1 MFPVRRSDVWSI
13 GIVVLLGITNGH
25 VQSLS
30 MMHAPG
36 TLPRGFARD
45 RCGPI
50 LNLCMTLGCT
60 LGSVVSFLIT
70 YNLQRGGT

>member
-1 MFPVRRSDVWSI
+1 MCRSDAWPI
-13 GIVVLLGITNGH
+13 GLTALLGVTNGH

-50 LNLCMTLGCT
+50 LNLALTVGCM
-60 LGSVVSFLIT
+60 LGSLVAFGIT
-70 YNLQRGGT
+70 YHFQSASR